1 MENWCE
7 NTIEMKNYVLRIAID
22 LKLYFETNPQFL
34 SRWSLGRPERSSNII
49 LNTFSKSIFTTII
62 QLIVWEKDQVIERM

>member
-1 MENWCE
+1 
-7 NTIEMKNYVLRIAID
+7 MKNDVLRIAID

-34 SRWSLGRPERSSNII
+34 PRWSLGRPERSSNII
-49 LNTFSKSIFTTII
+49 LNTLSKSIFTTII